1 MHAVHRSWSTA
12 YEGQTLHVPQ
22 SDPSAGGT
30 EAEPSANRL
39 IPFAV
44 LEYGKLYL
52 PFVPIFYPPTRTW
65 NNYVR

>member
-1 MHAVHRSWSTA
+1 MHRSWSTA

-52 PFVPIFYPPTRTW
+52 PFVPIF
-65 NNYVR
+65 